1 MRFRDGGATRSV
13 GLPLPTIS
21 AFTRV
26 FDARR
31 GEGGGEGVTGGSS
44 RILLGALAA
53 VTLTSCNIDSGAGYV
68 EIKAIPPSASI
79 PLYLDQVKLDP
90 LRNGNAVLR
99 QKVGTVKLTTDIDG
113 AGHVAFLCNI
123 EVKKNRIT
131 SVTVSFM
138 SRQPR
143 CQCGRTNASESGP
156 NRTCIG

>member
-1 MRFRDGGATRSV
+1 M
-13 GLPLPTIS
+13 
-21 AFTRV
+21 
-26 FDARR
+26 
-31 GEGGGEGVTGGSS
+31 
-44 RILLGALAA
+44 
-53 VTLTSCNIDSGAGYV
+53 DSGTGYV

-99 QKVGTVKLTTDIDG
+99 QKVGTMKLMTDIDG
-113 AGHVAFLCNI
+113 AGHMAFLCNI

-131 SVTVSFM
+131 SVTVSVM

-143 CQCGRTNASESGP
+143 CQCGRTNANESGP